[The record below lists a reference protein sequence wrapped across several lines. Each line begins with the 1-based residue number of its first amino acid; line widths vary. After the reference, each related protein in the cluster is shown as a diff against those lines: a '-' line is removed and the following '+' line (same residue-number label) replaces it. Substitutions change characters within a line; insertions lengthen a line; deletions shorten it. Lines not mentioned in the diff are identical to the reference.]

1 MKAEALALVASI
13 DDGATRLNR
22 LREYVQAMVLRS
34 LHESEAFHC
43 LAFVGGTALRFL
55 HRLSRFSEDLDFSL
69 HEAAGYEPVKWM
81 EKLKRDF
88 SFADFDVAV
97 KWRDRAAV
105 NSAWIGVGG
114 VLHEAGLAAMPDQKL
129 SIKLEIDTR
138 PPPGAVTEGSIVDRY
153 MMFAIRHYDL
163 PSLMSGKLHAITTR
177 GYTKGRD
184 WYDFVWY
191 RAQRPQIEPN
201 LALLQN
207 ALDQTEGKGKCDAS
221 DWKSLVADRIDRLD
235 IDAVVDDVRP
245 FLEHAQE
252 AALLTRDGFRSLL

>member
-1 MKAEALALVASI
+1 
-13 DDGATRLNR
+13 
-22 LREYVQAMVLRS
+22 
-34 LHESEAFHC
+34 
-43 LAFVGGTALRFL
+43 
-55 HRLSRFSEDLDFSL
+55 
-69 HEAAGYEPVKWM
+69 
-81 EKLKRDF
+81 
-88 SFADFDVAV
+88 
-97 KWRDRAAV
+97 
-105 NSAWIGVGG
+105 
-114 VLHEAGLAAMPDQKL
+114 MPDQKL